1 MAREEAETAERP
13 SPELLVLGGGGVLG
27 EAWMSSVLAGLDEAE
42 EFDSLACRAYVG
54 TSAGSIV
61 AASLAA
67 GARPHDRLGSLPE
80 QPAAL
85 EADADAAAP
94 LRALLDVAARA
105 GGSAAAPLVS
115 LALSSTAVGG
125 AMLRRAALRRVPAG
139 SRSLTGLA
147 GLIERSGASWDGRLR
162 IVAVDLDSGRR
173 VVFGAAGAPQVSV
186 SAAVQASCAIP
197 GVFRP
202 IRAGGRSYV
211 DGGVW
216 SPTNMDVAE
225 VARGDRV
232 MCLNPTASLR
242 PARGAMAGAL
252 GQLSRAVA
260 TAEALV
266 LERRGARVSTISPD
280 AASARVMG
288 VNLMDPSRRDA
299 VIEAGLDQG
308 RALAARAHLE
318 AA

>member
-1 MAREEAETAERP
+1 MAREEAEIAERP

-27 EAWMSSVLAGLDEAE
+27 EAWMSSVLAGLDEAQ
-42 EFDSLACRAYVG
+42 EFDSLACREYIG
-54 TSAGSIV
+54 TSAGAIV

-67 GARPHDRLGSLPE
+67 GARPHDRLGRLPE
-80 QPAAL
+80 PPAAPQ
-85 EADADAAAP
+85 ADADAAAP

-105 GGSAAAPLVS
+105 SGSAAAPLVS

-125 AMLRRAALRRVPAG
+125 AMLRRAALRRVPEG
-139 SRSLTGLA
+139 SRSLA
-147 GLIERSGASWDGRLR
+147 GLGRLVERSGASWDGRLR

-173 VVFGAAGAPQVSV
+173 VVFGAAGAPEVSV

-202 IRAGGRSYV
+202 LQAGGRSYV

-232 MCLNPTASLR
+232 VCLNPTASLQ
-242 PARGAMAGAL
+242 PARAMAGAL

-260 TAEALV
+260 AAEALV

-280 AASARVMG
+280 ATSARVMG

-299 VIEAGLDQG
+299 VIEAGLAQG
-308 RALAARAHLE
+308 RALAARAHLQ